1 MTQVLRPRRCC
12 QGVVRCGRVLEAD
25 RKEGSTK
32 KGVVSRIRPKS
43 GPGRLVCTD
52 LAIRSLSGI
61 LRKAASVTKGQAV
74 GGKGAPETP
83 PHSPS
88 SGSVSRQP
96 ASQGTVHT
104 ARWIPAAH
112 TEM

>member
-74 GGKGAPETP
+74 GGKGAPEDL
-83 PHSPS
+83 SQALR
-88 SGSVSRQP
+88 SG
-96 ASQGTVHT
+96 
-104 ARWIPAAH
+104 
-112 TEM
+112 